1 MDTVKDYLS
10 NGFRLEVRIR
20 NKLELLEYYNSLAE
34 TARRARLGIV
44 SRTGDW
50 QKHSVD
56 NSIVKI
62 ETVQAEL
69 SEDINELIDL
79 KSDIMK
85 KIKKI
90 DNPDYQAVLELRYIC
105 NKPWEEIAELL
116 GYSVNNVF
124 RLHRKALDCI
134 EL

>member
-10 NGFRLEVRIR
+10 KGFRLEVRIR
-20 NKLELLEYYNSLAE
+20 NKLELLKYYNSLAE

-56 NSIVKI
+56 NSIVII